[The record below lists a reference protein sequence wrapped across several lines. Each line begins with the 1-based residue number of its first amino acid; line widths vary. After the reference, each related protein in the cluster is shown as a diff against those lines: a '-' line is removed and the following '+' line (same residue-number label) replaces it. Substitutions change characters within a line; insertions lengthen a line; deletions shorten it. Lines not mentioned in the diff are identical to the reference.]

1 LSRIVRN
8 TTAVTAAFAAN
19 TTLSFLQVKLLTRWL
34 PQAELGEYFAT
45 VALGALI
52 SVLAQIGLPMVVLR
66 FTAKYDALDDAGR
79 IRRLVRFAWL
89 LVLGLS
95 VVLLLAERRL
105 LPLLLPR
112 IYDAPPAIASVM
124 LATGVFIATAL
135 RQVTYACFDGMRRMS
150 YPALFEN
157 LNVGLITLAIVLLR
171 HELSLVRLL
180 EISLVSG
187 VVFCIVSAAVLL
199 RLLARQTRAMAA
211 SEVPGAASPS
221 PVSPSPP
228 RPALLPDIAPF
239 WSGAALNGLVG
250 ICMGY
255 ADKALISLFVPF
267 ELVSI
272 FYVAERLTF
281 LMKRLL
287 ALPLQ
292 VASPEITRRWELGR
306 RDALRTDLGFML
318 KVQLATAM
326 LVAIMTYLVAES
338 AVLLVSAPAYLP
350 AADLLRVLAVSVVL
364 MGLYAP
370 ITTFMRA
377 IERIHLALASDIL
390 WISVYLT
397 AGALLVPRLDLR
409 GIVLAQ
415 VTASTLTA
423 VFNLVVGQ
431 RVGRIRWD
439 LGGVAR
445 VAVLGLAM
453 AAGGGLLVRDLA
465 PLAWPLAIG
474 AGAGAVLLYHVLLV
488 ASGALSI
495 GDRRRFRSLAGTS
508 RFAGALDATLF
519 WPLRLWRGRED
530 GAGDDDDDAGAPA

>member
-1 LSRIVRN
+1 MSRIARN

-66 FTAKYDALDDAGR
+66 FTAKYDALEDVER

-89 LVLGLS
+89 LVLGLATL
-95 VVLLLAERRL
+95 LLLAERRV
-105 LPLLLPR
+105 LPLVLPR

-135 RQVTYACFDGMRRMS
+135 RQVTYASFDGMRRMS

-157 LNVGLITLAIVLLR
+157 LNIGLITLAIVLLR

-187 VVFCIVSAAVLL
+187 TVFCIVSAVVLL
-199 RLLARQTRAMAA
+199 RLLAVQA
-211 SEVPGAASPS
+211 SATADADRPQA
-221 PVSPSPP
+221 PP
-228 RPALLPDIAPF
+228 RLLPDIAPF

-306 RDALRTDLGFML
+306 RDELRSDLGFML
-318 KVQLATAM
+318 KVQLAVAM
-326 LVAIMTYLVAES
+326 LIATTTFVLAES

-390 WISVYLT
+390 WITVYLT
-397 AGALLVPRLDLR
+397 AGALLVPR
-409 GIVLAQ
+409 
-415 VTASTLTA
+415 
-423 VFNLVVGQ
+423 
-431 RVGRIRWD
+431 
-439 LGGVAR
+439 
-445 VAVLGLAM
+445 
-453 AAGGGLLVRDLA
+453 
-465 PLAWPLAIG
+465 
-474 AGAGAVLLYHVLLV
+474 
-488 ASGALSI
+488 
-495 GDRRRFRSLAGTS
+495 
-508 RFAGALDATLF
+508 
-519 WPLRLWRGRED
+519 
-530 GAGDDDDDAGAPA
+530 